1 MYSRKTGSGKFSS
14 LMAILRL
21 VMSGLVMSLLLSLIR
36 IASFG
41 QLRVFRV
48 SILSLLLQSR
58 IARFGVL
65 LRSSSLT

>member
-1 MYSRKTGSGKFSS
+1 M
-14 LMAILRL
+14 MAILRL